1 LMRVAGIIAS
11 ITDKGINLVKKKQ
24 ELGKLG

>member
-1 LMRVAGIIAS
+1 VAGIIAS
-11 ITDKGINLVKKKQ
+11 ITDKGIGMMKKKQ